1 MPGLDIQLNSQGYI
15 LKPSEEGVKIVTR
28 PVQQFVTP
36 IRQTGR
42 TRPEDVA
49 PYESFIIPN
58 LQNGFGRERIASDSA
73 FNPEEYRHFWNSTCE
88 TRFADSIYLPILSN
102 AGSSTGLERI
112 RCSAE
117 FKGTL
122 FTLWEDDAGGAVVC
136 AKFDSDDD
144 PQWEEAGEIINI
156 HGVVGTASSVITDTS
171 VGTGTS
177 GTTRTVSHV
186 VSGDDTF
193 LLVFVGNYDTDTTRQ
208 YATGVTY
215 AGVSLSQRGVGGT
228 EGTDDMI
235 CSVWYLDAPADG
247 TNNVVVTYNTS
258 GTTRDSVIAV
268 SLHNVADIG
277 DPANITNIL
286 SSAVGAV
293 NDSTT
298 TSSSITVTATVG
310 QVVFDAIMLSTG
322 STTAGALQTGVV
334 STTQMA
340 VSTEYAS
347 STSIAMSQTFSSAAY
362 AHVGVGVTF
371 KGGVGALDM
380 IATGS
385 YLIALVTFADGIHAY
400 RSTDGAT
407 WTVSNTNEIGS
418 GLLANS
424 VQSGEDID
432 AGLLAEIGGEI
443 VATVWDEDNGQII
456 FYSSTDDGDNYSRE
470 NDAGSA
476 AVSIHSTSGVK
487 GLAVMVGVDGEDK
500 LYVGAPDGLYE
511 VDTAPT
517 NWTVQLID
525 KLPQSSHNCRR
536 MVVHQ
541 GSLWYP
547 IGVDDST
554 PAGMR
559 KLTNSNRA
567 RQIDTNLGLAFG
579 DGVESD
585 MLGPIRWM
593 QSAGEYLFATVGGG
607 AASRNARVI
616 CWNGKGWHHMARFAT
631 AEKEIQWMHISNLDD
646 GAEGTPVLHYNVKTG
661 TSASSMFY
669 QNYPLTNPNSG
680 VTITREDYSAGQS
693 GTIDLPYYDMGIPQ
707 ENKNFL
713 AAHVIADDLDST
725 AASDKTYI
733 NVDYGANSAAL
744 STDLGNI
751 LSGTSKLTFGSDA
764 GISAKN
770 VGLRLNLYR
779 DDTTS
784 STPKLKD
791 VVIEGY
797 VVPGVAYEHQMTIDI
812 EATARAV
819 GLSSDTVISNLKAMI
834 STVTQVAFD
843 YGSESSKVAVD
854 RERSQFLYDTKEWG
868 PSGAP
873 NSLAQKTGEF
883 RLVLVEKTAT

>member
-88 TRFADSIYLPILSN
+88 TRFADAIYLPILSN

-122 FTLWEDDAGGAVVC
+122 FTLWEADAGGAVVC
-136 AKFDSDDD
+136 AKFDSDGT
-144 PQWEEAGEIINI
+144 PKWVEAGEIINI
-156 HGVVGTASSVITDTS
+156 NGVVGTASSVITDTS
-171 VGTGTS
+171 VATGTS
-177 GTTRTVSHV
+177 GDTRTISHD
-186 VSGDDTF
+186 VSGDDTL
-193 LLVFVGNYDTDTTRQ
+193 LLVFVGNYDTDSTRQ
-208 YATGVTY
+208 YATDVQY
-215 AGVSLSQRGVGGT
+215 AGADMTGDAHYAIAGNAGTGNMVCSL
-228 EGTDDMI
+228 
-235 CSVWYLDAPADG
+235 WYKDAPAAG
-247 TNNVVVTYNTS
+247 TNNVVVTYNTA
-258 GTTRDSVIAV
+258 GTDRDSVIVV
-268 SLHNVADIG
+268 SLQNVADSS
-277 DPANITNIL
+277 IL
-286 SSAVGAV
+286 SSAVTSY
-293 NDSTT
+293 NDSVA
-298 TSSSITVTATVG
+298 TSNSITVTSVVG
-310 QVVFDAIMLSTG
+310 QIVFDGIMLSTG
-322 STTAGALQTGVV
+322 STTVGALQTGLPA
-334 STTQMA
+334 TTQMR
-340 VSTEYAS
+340 VSAEYAS
-347 STSIAMSQTFSSAAY
+347 STSTAMSHTFSSAAY

-385 YLIALVTFADGIHAY
+385 YLIALVTFIDGIHAY

-424 VQSGEDID
+424 VQAGEDID

-443 VATVWDEDNGQII
+443 VAVVWDEDNGQII
-456 FYSSTDDGDNYSRE
+456 FYSSTDDGNNYSRE

-547 IGVDDST
+547 IGVDNST

-593 QSAGEYLFATVGGG
+593 QSAGEYMFATVGGG

-616 CWNGKGWHHMARFAT
+616 CWNGKGWHHMARFVT

-646 GAEGTPVLHYNVKTG
+646 GAEGTPMLHYNVKTA

-669 QNYPLTNPNSG
+669 QNYPLTNPNAG
-680 VTITREDYSAGQS
+680 VTITREDHTDGQAGQ
-693 GTIDLPYYDMGIPQ
+693 IELPYYDMGIPQ

-713 AAHVIADDLDST
+713 AAHVIADGLDST
-725 AASDKTYI
+725 ASSSTTHI
-733 NVDYGANSAAL
+733 TIDYGTGSDARST
-744 STDLGNI
+744 TDLGDI

-770 VGLRLNLYR
+770 VGLRLNLHR
-779 DDTTS
+779 DGTAS

-819 GLSSDTVISNLKAMI
+819 GLSSDTVISNLKTMV

-854 RERSQFLYDTKEWG
+854 RERSQFLYNTKEWG

>member
-1 MPGLDIQLNSQGYI
+1 MPGLDVEINGQGYV
-15 LKPSEEGVKIVTR
+15 LREDREGGKVRSR
-28 PVQQFVTP
+28 PVQQFVQP

-42 TRPEDVA
+42 TRPEDIA

-58 LQNGFGRERIASDSA
+58 LQHGFGRKRIASDSA

-88 TRFADSIYLPILSN
+88 SRFADSIYLPILSN
-102 AGSSTGLERI
+102 PASITDSGQSPERV

-144 PQWEEAGEIINI
+144 PQWEEAGEVINI
-156 HGVVGTASSVITDTS
+156 NGKLTVTSSVVTDTS
-171 VGTGTS
+171 VATGTS
-177 GTTRTVSHV
+177 GDTRTISHD
-186 VSGDDTF
+186 VSGDDTL
-193 LLVFVGNYDTDTTRQ
+193 LLVFVGNYDADATRQ
-208 YATGVTY
+208 YATDVQY
-215 AGVSLSQRGVGGT
+215 AGADMTGDAHYAIAGT
-228 EGTDDMI
+228 GGTDDI
-235 CSVWYLDAPADG
+235 VCSVWYKDAPAAG
-247 TNNVVVTYNTS
+247 TNNVVVTYNTA
-258 GTTRDSVIAV
+258 GTTRDSVIVV
-268 SLHNVADIG
+268 SLQNVADSS
-277 DPANITNIL
+277 IL
-286 SSAVGAV
+286 SSATTAAS
-293 NDSTT
+293 DSAG
-298 TSSSITVTATVG
+298 TSSSITVTSVVG
-310 QVVFDAIMLSTG
+310 QIVFDAIMLSTG
-322 STTAGALQTGVV
+322 STTAGALQTGIAA
-334 STTQMA
+334 TTQMR

-347 STSIAMSQTFSSAAY
+347 STSTAMSHTFSSAAY

-385 YLIALVTFADGIHAY
+385 YLIALVTFIDGIHAY

-443 VATVWDEDNGQII
+443 VAAVWDEDNGQII
-456 FYSSTDDGDNYSRE
+456 FYSSTDDGNNYSRE

-593 QSAGEYLFATVGGG
+593 QSAGEYMFATVGGG

-616 CWNGKGWHHMARFAT
+616 CWNSKGWHHMSRSST
-631 AEKEIQWMHISNLDD
+631 ADREIQWMHISNLDD

-661 TSASSMFY
+661 TSASTMYY

-680 VTITREDYSAGQS
+680 VTITREDHTDGQA

-713 AAHVIADDLDST
+713 AAHVIADGLDST
-725 AASDKTYI
+725 ASTSTTHI
-733 NVDYGANSAAL
+733 NVDYGANSAVL

-770 VGLRLNLYR
+770 VGLRLNLHR
-779 DDTTS
+779 DGTAS

-819 GLSSDTVISNLKAMI
+819 GLSSDTVISNLKTMI

-843 YGSESSKVAVD
+843 YGSESSKVVVD
-854 RERSQFLYDTKEWG
+854 RERSQFLYNTKEWG

>member
-1 MPGLDIQLNSQGYI
+1 MPGLDVEINGQGYV
-15 LKPSEEGVKIVTR
+15 LREDREGGKVRSR
-28 PVQQFVTP
+28 PVQQFVQP

-42 TRPEDVA
+42 TRPEDIA

-58 LQNGFGRERIASDSA
+58 LQHGFGRKRIASDSA

-102 AGSSTGLERI
+102 TGSSTGLERV

-122 FTLWEDDAGGAVVC
+122 YTLWEDDGGATVVC

-144 PQWEEAGEIINI
+144 PQGEEAGEVINI
-156 HGVVGTASSVITDTS
+156 HGKLTVTSSVVTDTS

-177 GTTRTVSHV
+177 GTTRTLSHD

-193 LLVFVGNYDTDTTRQ
+193 LLVFVGNYDTDATRQ

-215 AGVSLSQRGVGGT
+215 SGDALTKLGVGGT

-235 CSVWYLDAPADG
+235 CSLWYRDAPDDG

-268 SLHNVADIG
+268 SLHNVADISG
-277 DPANITNIL
+277 DITNIL

-298 TSSSITVTATVG
+298 TSSSITVTSTVG
-310 QVVFDAIMLSTG
+310 QLVFDGIMLSTG
-322 STTAGALQTGVV
+322 STTAGALQTGIA
-334 STTQMA
+334 STTQMR

-347 STSIAMSQTFSSAAY
+347 STSTVMSHTFSSAAY
-362 AHVGVGVTF
+362 AHVGAGVTF

-385 YLIALVTFADGIHAY
+385 YLIALVTFIDGIHAY

-407 WTVSNTNEIGS
+407 WTASNTNEIGS

-424 VQSGEDID
+424 VQTGEDID
-432 AGLLAEIGGEI
+432 AGLLAEIGGEV
-443 VATVWDEDNGQII
+443 VAAVWDEDNGQII

-593 QSAGEYLFATVGGG
+593 QSAGEYMFATVGGG

-616 CWNGKGWHHMARFAT
+616 CWNGKGWHHMARSSNPNR
-631 AEKEIQWMHISNLDD
+631 KIQWMHISNLDD

-661 TSASSMFY
+661 TSASTMYY

-680 VTITREDYSAGQS
+680 VTITREDYALAQS
-693 GTIDLPYYDMGIPQ
+693 GTIDLPYYDLGTPQ
-707 ENKNFL
+707 ENKNVL
-713 AAHVIADDLDST
+713 SAHVIADDLDSAT
-725 AASDKTYI
+725 GADKVYI
-733 NVDYGANSAAL
+733 NVDYGANGAAL
-744 STDLGNI
+744 TTDLGDI
-751 LSGTSKLTFGSDA
+751 LSGTSKLNFASGA

-770 VGLRLNLYR
+770 IGLRLNLNR
-779 DDTTS
+779 SNTNTT
-784 STPKLKD
+784 TPKIKD
-791 VVIEGY
+791 IAVEGII
-797 VVPGVAYEHQMTIDI
+797 VPGLAMEHEIIVDI
-812 EATARAV
+812 EQTSINTGQSV
-819 GLSSDTVISNLKAMI
+819 ETVISNLETLV
-834 STVTQVAFD
+834 SNVPQVTFKFGAV
-843 YGSESSKVAVD
+843 SKYVTLD
-854 RERSQFLYDTKEWG
+854 RERSSFSFEIDAWG
-868 PSGAP
+868 PSGVP
-873 NSLAQKTGEF
+873 NAFSQRKGVF
-883 RLVLVEKTAT
+883 RAVFVEKIAS